1 MKRMLFLLVITVF
14 IISLFADGTNTSI
27 GAPLVLTLPFSDT
40 GDLIDNTNDNGD
52 RYRDE
57 WWEITPTINLTNLDI
72 HPLYNGW
79 DGYLFVYDANL
90 NQIAF
95 DDDGPGGTAD
105 SQIIMDVAA
114 GETIFVVIDEYSAS
128 TAARTFTLNISAD
141 QTGPIVDPDAPGPIS
156 NVIPANGAIDVPLMP
171 TLSWDFGS
179 DTETYDLYFDT
190 VNPPVTQIVSGAVAG
205 ATGSYTPPADLTD
218 ATVYYWKVVSHNTQT
233 TTAVISNMSF
243 RTIIL
248 PISVFPSTED
258 FEDAGVIPFGWEQGT
273 EDDQNWSFGTSTS
286 STNTGPQA
294 GDHTTGTG
302 YFAYTEASGF
312 LNMRFDLISRAVDV
326 STLTNPFCSFWYN
339 MYGQTMGTLHVDVWD
354 GTQWNE
360 DVTPAISGDQGQEW
374 HNMDIPLAA
383 FGDVVKVRF
392 RGVTGSDYYS
402 DISIDDVSFW
412 DNGTVPGAATVAS
425 PLDGAT
431 GVGMTG
437 SLNWNFVMGSAGYYL
452 NFGTDNPP
460 TNLENNTDLGNV
472 LSYDYTGLTSN
483 TVYYWQV
490 IPYNA
495 IGNAANCPVWSFTS
509 FSDVPLAATLV
520 APTDGAIAVIET
532 PTLQWANGGQ
542 FPDGYRLNMGT
553 NNPPTD
559 LYNNMDLGNV
569 TSYAI
574 TTPLN
579 FQTTYYWQIVPYNF
593 VGDAL
598 NCPVWSFTT
607 NSNLNY
613 GGDGALYG
621 GYYFANSTV
630 SGNGLGY
637 QPVFEW
643 VDISATGQTPAYS
656 NADDGFVTVDI
667 GFNFNFFG
675 NDYTQVSLGTN
686 GSIMFTNPT
695 GSTSSSMTIPSA
707 TTPNDCVAMMAM
719 DLHTTNIPSLCYYGP
734 DDMGNF
740 VYTVMMWNDYTDTN
754 EYMDIQVILY
764 PTGRIKIQYDNYV
777 NNNNDTGSASM
788 LGDACIGIENADG
801 TLGHQY
807 RLDGVGGPINDQM
820 ALCYAMSPSD
830 LSDAGTGLFL
840 PGHVEFNTVN
850 VDSSSDAYQVRMR
863 NFTDGD
869 VTVASAPVMS
879 GDNVDQFI
887 VTDNN
892 TYPLVIPAEGEAT
905 LSIVFHPTS
914 TGDKTAIMTIVDDGV
929 EPTRIT
935 HDITMHGYGFHDFP
949 LAATLVSPADGAQAV
964 IETPTLQW
972 AEGGQ
977 FPSGYKLNMGTDNP
991 PTNLYDDEDLGNV
1004 TSYDITTPLGFQ
1016 TTYYWQIVPY
1026 NFVGDA
1032 VNCPVWSFT
1041 TNSNQNYGGDGTIYG
1056 GYYFANSTVSGNG
1069 LGYQPVFEWVDISA
1083 TGQAPAYSNA
1093 DDGFVTV
1100 DIGFPFNF
1108 FGNDYTQVSLG
1119 TNGSIMFTNPTG
1131 STSSSMSIPSTTT
1144 PNDCVAMMAMDLH
1157 TTNIPS
1163 ACYYGADEMG
1173 NFVYTVMMWN
1183 DYTDT
1188 SEYMDI
1194 QVILYPTGRIKIQY
1208 DNYMNPNGDTG
1219 TSSMLGDAC
1228 IGIEN
1233 ADGTLGHQ
1241 YRNNGVGGPINNQMA
1256 LCYAQSTSDLSDGGA
1271 GLYLPGN
1278 IEYGVV
1284 NVNNNSTSYQVR
1296 MRNFTDADVTV
1307 ASAPVMSGDNVDQFI
1322 VTDNNTY
1329 PLVIAS
1335 GGEAN
1340 LNIVF
1345 HPTSMG
1351 HKTAMM
1357 TIVDDAVEPTR
1368 ISHDITM
1375 HGYGHI
1381 PDTNNTSATATEFA
1395 IYDED
1400 VVNYQAIIEPATDID
1415 WYVFW
1420 QTGPA
1425 EITMHT
1431 EQMNG
1436 SSVDLAAFIYG
1447 PFDDIGANVD
1457 EFASIDFSDD
1467 DWSDGI
1473 SPSMA
1478 TDVTESGFYY
1488 LRIARADNSP
1498 VRARD
1503 SRRAGRD
1510 SGQNWGSKASQGEA
1524 EPTDQR
1530 IERWDTGDYALW
1542 IHTNNPTPPA
1552 GFFPPSG
1559 LDTQITYQGIN
1570 LTWFEPVPPPADRT
1584 LNGYNVYRD
1593 DVIINPAPVTALFY
1607 LDPVEGLVENQQ
1619 YEYKITA
1626 LYSAPAGESPA
1637 CDSVMVTYISV
1648 DPPVIA
1654 ESFEDYSDFV
1664 TTFGDWVVV
1673 DGDGEN
1679 TYGFNNG
1686 INFPGENDAMAF
1698 IVFNPASTTPP
1709 LQFATAY
1716 SGDKYAACFAADTGS
1731 NDDWLISPQIQLTDA
1746 EAYVQLMAR
1755 SYTTQFGMERFEVA
1769 VSNGSSDP
1777 DDFTVITGDQPI
1789 EVPLAWTPFSYSLD
1803 DFATDI
1809 VRVAV
1814 HCVSNQ
1820 TFFMML
1826 DDLMIVN
1833 DGAEVGNDPQPII
1846 PEVTALTGNYPNP
1859 FNPVTTISFDLKE
1872 NAQVSIDIYNI
1883 KGQRVATVADGN
1895 FNAGRHS
1902 IIWKGTDLHGNSV
1915 SSGVYFYKMSSG
1927 TYTKTKKMILMK

>member
-1 MKRMLFLLVITVF
+1 MKRAILMLIISIF
-14 IISLFADGTNTSI
+14 IISLFADGTNTNV
-27 GAPLVLTLPFSDT
+27 GAPIVNALPFTDT
-40 GDLIDNTNDNGD
+40 GDLIDNTDDNSI

-57 WWEITPTINLTNLDI
+57 WWEITPTIDLTNVDI

-79 DGYLFVYDANL
+79 DGYLFIYDANL
-90 NQIAF
+90 NQIAS

-105 SQIIMDVAA
+105 SQIIMDIAA
-114 GETIFVVIDEYSAS
+114 GQTIYVVVDEYSSS
-128 TAARTFTLNISAD
+128 TDARTFTLNISAD
-141 QTGPIVDPDAPGPIS
+141 QTGVITDPDAPEMIS
-156 NVIPANGAIDVPLMP
+156 NINPPSGATDVALLP
-171 TLSWDFGS
+171 TLTWDFGA
-179 DTETYDLYFDT
+179 DTETYDLYFDTVYPPVTQVGTGAASGATGSYTPAANLVEFTTYYWMVVCHNTTTTTETINNMNFTTLDMSAGHITNASPANSSLNVPLDAIITWDFAANAETYDLYFDT
-190 VNPPVTQIVSGAVAG
+190 VNPPVTQIVTDGTVSGP
-205 ATGSYTPPADLTD
+205 GSYTPTGLQT
-218 ATVYYWKVVSHNTQT
+218 ATFYYWKVVSKNSTSLRDTEDLMNFQT
-233 TTAVISNMSF
+233 TLGTDVLTIGNGTEINHHLPIEPYYGYSYSQTIYLQSEINTPSRRIEKVYYQYNMAATLNNCNDWIIYMSHTPNSSFASTSDWLPISQFTEVYNGPLPAIPADGWIEFVLTTPFVYNNTDNLVIAVEENQPNYGTSAEEFYGTTVAENRSIYYYSDSNNPDPLAPPTASATPAVIPNTRLYFGDIPAGAQMMYNPQSHNYGTLFTNTASSPVSFMMQNTGLGTLNIQSVTIDDAVNYTLTDNNTYPLALTTAQSASFSVTFNPVNEGPLPATVTLTDDLRQSYTITLSGTGFNATVANYPYTQSFDTNTLPIEWTTDPATGAWVLANNEFGGHGATQDATGNGGYYIGVDDSSPETVPAHLYSPPFDLTGLTNPILAFYYWIGDSANTSTLNIDVTVGGTTTSDVAVISE
-243 RTIIL
+243 
-248 PISVFPSTED
+248 PD
-258 FEDAGVIPFGWEQGT
+258 G
-273 EDDQNWSFGTSTS
+273 
-286 STNTGPQA
+286 
-294 GDHTTGTG
+294 
-302 YFAYTEASGF
+302 AS
-312 LNMRFDLISRAVDV
+312 AWTYYEV
-326 STLTNPFCSFWYN
+326 
-339 MYGQTMGTLHVDVWD
+339 
-354 GTQWNE
+354 
-360 DVTPAISGDQGQEW
+360 
-374 HNMDIPLAA
+374 PLAA
-383 FGDVVKVRF
+383 YVDQIASIDFRAMESTSFYGDICV
-392 RGVTGSDYYS
+392 D
-402 DISIDDVSFW
+402 DISVY
-412 DNGTVPGAATVAS
+412 DNSIPPSPTSAVV

-431 GVGMTG
+431 GVAMTG
-437 SLNWNFVMGSAGYYL
+437 TLSWLASQGSSGYYL
-452 NFGTDNPP
+452 SMGTDNPP
-460 TNLENNTDLGNV
+460 TDVLDMEDVGNA
-472 LSYDYTGLTSN
+472 LSYDYSGLTAG

-490 IPYNA
+490 VPYNP
-495 IGNAANCPVWSFTS
+495 IGNASNCPVWSFTS
-509 FSDVPLAATLV
+509 FNDVPLAATLV
-520 APTDGAIAVIET
+520 SPTDGAQAVIET

-542 FPDGYRLNMGT
+542 FPDGY
-553 NNPPTD
+553 
-559 LYNNMDLGNV
+559 
-569 TSYAI
+569 
-574 TTPLN
+574 
-579 FQTTYYWQIVPYNF
+579 
-593 VGDAL
+593 
-598 NCPVWSFTT
+598 
-607 NSNLNY
+607 
-613 GGDGALYG
+613 
-621 GYYFANSTV
+621 
-630 SGNGLGY
+630 
-637 QPVFEW
+637 
-643 VDISATGQTPAYS
+643 
-656 NADDGFVTVDI
+656 
-667 GFNFNFFG
+667 
-675 NDYTQVSLGTN
+675 
-686 GSIMFTNPT
+686 
-695 GSTSSSMTIPSA
+695 
-707 TTPNDCVAMMAM
+707 
-719 DLHTTNIPSLCYYGP
+719 
-734 DDMGNF
+734 
-740 VYTVMMWNDYTDTN
+740 
-754 EYMDIQVILY
+754 
-764 PTGRIKIQYDNYV
+764 
-777 NNNNDTGSASM
+777 
-788 LGDACIGIENADG
+788 
-801 TLGHQY
+801 
-807 RLDGVGGPINDQM
+807 
-820 ALCYAMSPSD
+820 
-830 LSDAGTGLFL
+830 
-840 PGHVEFNTVN
+840 
-850 VDSSSDAYQVRMR
+850 
-863 NFTDGD
+863 
-869 VTVASAPVMS
+869 
-879 GDNVDQFI
+879 
-887 VTDNN
+887 
-892 TYPLVIPAEGEAT
+892 
-905 LSIVFHPTS
+905 
-914 TGDKTAIMTIVDDGV
+914 
-929 EPTRIT
+929 
-935 HDITMHGYGFHDFP
+935 
-949 LAATLVSPADGAQAV
+949 
-964 IETPTLQW
+964 
-972 AEGGQ
+972 
-977 FPSGYKLNMGTDNP
+977 KLNMGTDNP
-991 PTNLYDDEDLGNV
+991 PTNLYDEEDLGNV